1 MIENQKIIIIA
12 DTFPPFR
19 NSAAIQLYDLAIEL
33 TRQGHNITVMI
44 PAENLE
50 CGWKIEDRER
60 INVLMIRVPRM
71 KGVNNIR
78 RTLAE
83 LAMPFIMKYYLNQSP
98 LAKQKWDGVIWYSP
112 SIFFGPLVKYIK
124 RKSSCKSYLI
134 IRDIFPDWA
143 VDLGLMKRGIV
154 YHFFAKVAKYQY
166 AVADTIGVQS
176 EGNKIYFLDWVKKP
190 GRQLEVLPN
199 WLGKNKGKNCS
210 INLSRGRL
218 AGRKLFVYAGNM
230 GVAQGMEMILRLAH
244 FLNNDHRVGFVFVG
258 RGSSLQS
265 LKELATLL
273 ALQNV
278 EFYDEIPSDQIPRL
292 YEQCSV
298 GVVALAKEHKSHNI
312 PGKFL
317 TYLQAGLPVFA
328 LLNSGNDL
336 ASIIQEEDVGV
347 VCESYDLKEMHE
359 LVLKLIT
366 NIDCNVG
373 YEKRCRDLL
382 KKRFNVEKVVGQ
394 LLHALKDNENRVKY
408 RAPLK

>member
-1 MIENQKIIIIA
+1 MNEIQKFAIVA

-19 NSAAIQLYDLAIEL
+19 SSAAIQLYDLAVEFA
-33 TRQGHNITVMI
+33 RQGYNITVII
-44 PAENLE
+44 PTDHLE
-50 CGWKIEDRER
+50 RGWKITYRGE
-60 INVLMIRVPRM
+60 IKVLLLRVPKM
-71 KGVNNIR
+71 KDVSNIK
-78 RTLAE
+78 RTLVE
-83 LAMPFIMKYYLNQSP
+83 LAMPFLMKYYLNKSP
-98 LAKQKWDGVIWYSP
+98 LAEQKWDGVIWYSP
-112 SIFFGPLVKYIK
+112 SIFFGPLVNYIK

-143 VDLGLMKRGIV
+143 VDLGLMKRGII

-176 EGNKIYFLDWVKKP
+176 EGNKIYFSDWVKKP

-199 WLGKNKGKNCS
+199 WLGKNKGKKCS
-210 INLSRGRL
+210 INLSMGRL

-230 GVAQGMEMILRLAH
+230 GVAQGMEMVLRLAH
-244 FLNNDHRVGFVFVG
+244 LLNNDHRVGFVFVG
-258 RGSSLQS
+258 RGSSLQN
-265 LKELATLL
+265 LKELATHLE
-273 ALQNV
+273 LQNV
-278 EFYDEIPSDQIPRL
+278 EFYDEIPSDQIPSL

-328 LLNSGNDL
+328 LLNRGNDL
-336 ASIIQEEDVGV
+336 ASVIQEEDVGV
-347 VCESYDLKEMHE
+347 VCESYNLKEMHE

-366 NIDCNVG
+366 NIDRNVG

-382 KKRFNVEKVVGQ
+382 KKRFDIEIVVWQ
-394 LLHALKDNENRVKY
+394 LLQALKDDKN
-408 RAPLK
+408 